1 MNPIASQITTLAIVV
16 GATIAGPVALPPIAQ
31 ADTPPAACSSA
42 QVQVSNGGE
51 QAAAGHR
58 RVLLVF
64 SLAPGAAP
72 CTLTGYP
79 GVASGS
85 GGPLIQ
91 ADWTLSGYM
100 GGVQTEKPP
109 TVTVSASQ
117 PAYAVVE
124 GTAVDPDNPD
134 RRCPT
139 YTDLQVI
146 PPDTAD
152 AVTIPAAIDTCGL
165 QVHPVNSRP

>member
-1 MNPIASQITTLAIVV
+1 MNRIAQLGISIALFAC
-16 GATIAGPVALPPIAQ
+16 ATALPAVAHADRPQ
-31 ADTPPAACSSA
+31 ACAPG

-79 GVASGS
+79 GVSSGA
-85 GGPLIQ
+85 GGPLLQ

-109 TVTVSASQ
+109 VVTVAASQ

-124 GTAVDPDNPD
+124 GAAVDPGDAD
-134 RRCPT
+134 RPCPT

-146 PPDTAD
+146 PPNTSD
-152 AVTIPAAIDTCGL
+152 AVTIPVTIDTCGL
-165 QVHPVNSRP
+165 QVHPVNSQA

>member
-1 MNPIASQITTLAIVV
+1 MNPIARQATTLAL
-16 GATIAGPVALPPIAQ
+16 IAAAASAAIALPAIAQ
-31 ADTPPAACSSA
+31 ADTPPACSSG

-58 RVLLVF
+58 RVLLLF
-64 SLAPGAAP
+64 SLVPGAAP

-79 GVASGS
+79 AVNTGA
-85 GGPLIQ
+85 GGPLVH
-91 ADWTLSGYM
+91 ADWTPYGYM
-100 GGVQTEKPP
+100 GGVHTETPP

-124 GTAVDPDNPD
+124 GAAVPSGDTD
-134 RRCPT
+134 RPCPT

-146 PPDTAD
+146 APDTTD
-152 AVTIPAAIDTCGL
+152 AVTVPVGIDACTL
-165 QVHPVNSRP
+165 QVHPVNSQP

>member
-1 MNPIASQITTLAIVV
+1 MNRIARHITTFAF
-16 GATIAGPVALPPIAQ
+16 IAGVVTTTPVTMPAIAQ
-31 ADTPPAACSSA
+31 ADTPRPPCATG

-64 SLAPGAAP
+64 SLAPGAEP

-100 GGVQTEKPP
+100 GGVQSEIPP
-109 TVTVSASQ
+109 VATVSASQ
-117 PAYAVVE
+117 RAYAVVE
-124 GTAVDPDNPD
+124 GVAVGDSD
-134 RRCPT
+134 RPCPT
-139 YTDLQVI
+139 YTNLQVI
-146 PPDTAD
+146 PPNTID
-152 AVTIPAAIDTCGL
+152 AVNVPAVIDACGL
-165 QVHPVNSRP
+165 QVHPVNSQP

>member
-1 MNPIASQITTLAIVV
+1 VIRTARQIITHALFA
-16 GATIAGPVALPPIAQ
+16 GATIVGPIAVPAIAQ
-31 ADTPPAACSSA
+31 ADTAPACSSG
-42 QVQVSNGGE
+42 QIRVGDGGE

-79 GVASGS
+79 AVNTGA
-85 GGPLIQ
+85 GGPLMH

-100 GGVQTEKPP
+100 GGVQTQTPP
-109 TVTVSASQ
+109 TVTVSPSQ
-117 PAYAVVE
+117 PAYSVVE
-124 GTAVDPDNPD
+124 GSAVPSGDSDHP
-134 RRCPT
+134 CST

-146 PPDTAD
+146 PPDTTD
-152 AVTIPAAIDTCGL
+152 AITVPAAIDACAL
-165 QVHPVNSRP
+165 QVHPVNSQP

>member
-1 MNPIASQITTLAIVV
+1 MNRIARQAVPLTLVAGAI
-16 GATIAGPVALPPIAQ
+16 IALPAIALPAVAQ
-31 ADTPPAACSSA
+31 ADSPPACASG

-58 RVLLVF
+58 RVLLAF

-79 GVASGS
+79 AVNSGA
-85 GGPLIQ
+85 GGPLLH
-91 ADWTLSGYM
+91 ADWTLFGYM
-100 GGVQTEKPP
+100 GGARTETPP
-109 TVTVSASQ
+109 TVTVSPSQ

-124 GTAVDPDNPD
+124 GAAIDAADPN
-134 RRCPT
+134 RKCPT

-146 PPDTAD
+146 PPDTTD
-152 AVTIPAAIDTCGL
+152 AFTVPAAIDTCGL
-165 QVHPVNSRP
+165 QVHPVNAEQ